1 MKVIELTAA
10 RMNAFRAA
18 SRPDAKPGPG
28 EALIAVKAAS
38 LNFLDIAVA
47 TGAYPLSSFPIVPV
61 TDGAGEIVMLGSSV
75 AGQEEWKL
83 GDRVIPHFLPYWQDG
98 RLPVI
103 GGGPRRGID
112 LQGSLAEYV
121 VVPQAGIVRTPAHL
135 TDVQAATLPIAATT
149 AWHTIRVAQLGPQ
162 KTALLL
168 GTGGVSIFALQFA
181 KAHGAR
187 VVITTSS
194 EEKAERCR
202 ALGADE
208 VINYKQHPDWASEVL
223 HLTDGKGADFILE
236 TGGKQTMPQS
246 IRAAA
251 TDSSILV
258 IGFLSGTEAS
268 VDVLQIM
275 EKRIRLQGNTT
286 GPVSALRDVCA
297 SIANHNIAPVIDQV
311 FGWDNASEAFQHI
324 AAGGHFGKVAIEIAK

>member
-1 MKVIELTAA
+1 MKVVELTAA
-10 RMNAFRAA
+10 RMDALRNA
-18 SRPDAKPGPG
+18 SRPDTEPGPG
-28 EALIAVKAAS
+28 EALVALRAAS

-47 TGAYPLSSFPIVPV
+47 TGKYPLSRFPIVPV
-61 TDGAGEIVMLGSSV
+61 TDGAGEVVALGSPV
-75 AGQEEWKL
+75 ADQEEWKV

-98 RLPVI
+98 RLPVM

-149 AWHTIRVAQLGPQ
+149 AWNTIRVAQLGPQ

-168 GTGGVSIFALQFA
+168 GTGGVSIFALQLA

-187 VVITTSS
+187 VMITTSS

-202 ALGADE
+202 SLGADE
-208 VINYKQHPDWASEVL
+208 VINYKQHPDWASEAL
-223 HLTDGKGADFILE
+223 RLTNGKGADFILE
-236 TGGKQTMPQS
+236 TGGKQTLPQS

-251 TDSSILV
+251 IDSAILV

-286 GPVSALRDVCA
+286 GPVCTLREVA
-297 SIANHNIAPVIDQV
+297 SSIANHRIVPVLDQI
-311 FGWDNASEAFQHI
+311 FGWESASEAFRHV
-324 AAGGHFGKVAIEIAK
+324 AMGGHFGKVAIEISR

>member
-1 MKVIELTAA
+1 MKIIELTAA
-10 RMNAFRAA
+10 RLDAFRQA
-18 SRPDAKPGPG
+18 SRPDAEPGPG
-28 EALIAVKAAS
+28 EALVALKAAS

-47 TGAYPLSSFPIVPV
+47 TGAYPLSTFPIVPV
-61 TDGAGEIVMLGSSV
+61 TDGAGEIVALGSGV
-75 AGQEEWKL
+75 GGREEWKV
-83 GDRVIPHFLPYWQDG
+83 GDRVVPHFLPYWQDG
-98 RLPVI
+98 HLPVM

-112 LQGSLAEYV
+112 LQGNLAEYV
-121 VVPQAGIVRTPAHL
+121 VVPQTGLVRTPAHL
-135 TDVQAATLPIAATT
+135 TDIQAATLPIAATT
-149 AWHTIRVAQLGPQ
+149 AWNTIRVAQLGPQ

-168 GTGGVSIFALQFA
+168 GTGGVSIFALQLA

-187 VVITTSS
+187 VIITTSS

-208 VINYKQHPDWASEVL
+208 VINYKEHPDWASQAL
-223 HLTDGKGADFILE
+223 RLTGGKGVDFVLE

-251 TDSSILV
+251 IDSSILI

-286 GPVSALRDVCA
+286 GPVAALRDA
-297 SIANHNIAPVIDQV
+297 AAAIANHSIAPVVDQV
-311 FGWDNASEAFQHI
+311 FDWESPSEAFRHV
-324 AAGGHFGKVAIEIAK
+324 AAGGHFGKVAIAISR